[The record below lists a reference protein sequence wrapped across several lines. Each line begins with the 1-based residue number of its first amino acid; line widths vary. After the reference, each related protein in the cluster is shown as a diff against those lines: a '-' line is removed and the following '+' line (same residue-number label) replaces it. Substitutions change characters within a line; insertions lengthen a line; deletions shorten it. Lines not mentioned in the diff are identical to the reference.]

1 MKKFLKALLTICLI
15 FTLSACA
22 DAENDE
28 NGDEQISEEMADDL
42 AVTWQEQRDEFAGL
56 AEFQIED
63 FKQQI
68 SEIKESNGDEETL
81 AEIESRVEE
90 TEDKLSDLEEAEEE
104 RWEELRDDIAGV
116 FVEIQASIDEL

>member
-1 MKKFLKALLTICLI
+1 MKRFLKALLTLCFI

-28 NGDEQISEEMADDL
+28 NGEEEISEEMVDDL
-42 AVTWQEQRDEFAGL
+42 SITWQEQRDEFAGL

-68 SEIKESNGDEETL
+68 SEIKEANGDEE
-81 AEIESRVEE
+81 AIANIESRLEE
-90 TEDKLSDLEEAEEE
+90 TEDKLSDLEETEED
-104 RWEELRDDIAGV
+104 RWEELRDDIAGI